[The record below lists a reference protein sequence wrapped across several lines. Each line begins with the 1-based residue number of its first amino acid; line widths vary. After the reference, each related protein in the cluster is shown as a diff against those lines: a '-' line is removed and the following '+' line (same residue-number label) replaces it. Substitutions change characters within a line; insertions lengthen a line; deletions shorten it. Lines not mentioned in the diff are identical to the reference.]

1 MNVLRRRG
9 RIAILGLPYFG
20 KMLAGLLSERGWE
33 AVFYAHPGRDIKG
46 WVRLAPALTRA
57 DIVYL
62 ISTRV
67 DIGSP
72 QDRFMRVRRRPVVV
86 HWVGTDVLI
95 ALEEHAKKNI
105 STRLVEAPHHWCDAP
120 WLVNE
125 LQPMG
130 IRAEYV
136 PLPVPVLEAEP
147 APLPMRFR
155 VLMYLPIDAFDRE
168 VFDMETLLR
177 LPDELPEVEFILIPS
192 PADSLPAPLPANLK
206 TPGWVDDMDALYR
219 QVTAIVRLVSHDGM
233 SFMVLEALSR
243 GRHVIYSYPLPQVI
257 QASGFEAVASAIR
270 GLVAQ
275 HRAGTLGLNEEG
287 RHYALS
293 HFDRETLIDDLDF
306 RFSKLMR

>member
-1 MNVLRRRG
+1 MSERRRRG

-20 KMLAGLLSERGWE
+20 KMLAGLLSERGWK
-33 AVFYAHPGRDIKG
+33 ASYYAHPGRDITG
-46 WVRLAPALTRA
+46 WLRLAPALA
-57 DIVYL
+57 KSDIVYL
-62 ISTRV
+62 VSTRV

-95 ALEEHAKKNI
+95 ALEEHAKQNI

-120 WLVNE
+120 WLVDE
-125 LQPMG
+125 LRPMG

-136 PLPVPVLEAEP
+136 PLPIPVLEAEP
-147 APLPMRFR
+147 SPLPGRFR
-155 VLMYLPIDAFDRE
+155 VLMYLPVDAFDRE
-168 VFDMETLLR
+168 VFDIDTLLR
-177 LPDELPEVEFILIPS
+177 LPVELPEVEFILIPS
-192 PADSLPAPLPANLK
+192 PADSLPGPLPANLQ

-219 QVTAIVRLVSHDGM
+219 EVSALVRLVSHDGM

-243 GRHVIYSYPLPQVI
+243 GRQVIYTYPLPHVV
-257 QASGFEAVASAIR
+257 QASGFEAVAAAVR
-270 GLVAQ
+270 GLAARHQ
-275 HRAGTLGLNEEG
+275 AGTLTLNEEG

-306 RFSKLMR
+306 RFSKLLR